1 MYNNNHKAELSGG
14 GETCLNNTFPLA
26 AAGLSL
32 PLLLSYSLSWF
43 EFELDYS
50 QIEWVTHWL
59 NNWLIEWRTNERT
72 LFGRKT
78 AKQPHK
84 NAKRL

>member
-1 MYNNNHKAELSGG
+1 MYNNNHKAELSEG

-43 EFELDYS
+43 EFELGYS
-50 QIEWVTHWL
+50 QIE
-59 NNWLIEWRTNERT
+59 
-72 LFGRKT
+72 
-78 AKQPHK
+78 
-84 NAKRL
+84 